1 MHAGG
6 ACVRESPSDTIRRAL
21 CAVDIGDPPPDEPGL
36 PPRTLQGG
44 RESWLA
50 CQQAAQKHREHANGI
65 AAPLASLEPGAASD
79 WRVDGGLRLGPGR
92 DGKVFVLFGR
102 RPDIIGWGAAIDGLL
117 DRDLLPMVRH
127 FQTQEPD
134 R

>member
-1 MHAGG
+1 MCMQG
-6 ACVRESPSDTIRRAL
+6 ERAYGSHR
-21 CAVDIGDPPPDEPGL
+21 AIPFGVDIGDPPSDDPGL

-50 CQQAAQKHREHANGI
+50 CQQVAQKHREHANGI
-65 AAPLASLEPGAASD
+65 AAPSASLDPGTASG

-92 DGKVFVLFGR
+92 DGTVFVLPGR

-117 DRDLLPMVRH
+117 DRDLPSIVRY
-127 FQTQEPD
+127 FQRQEPD